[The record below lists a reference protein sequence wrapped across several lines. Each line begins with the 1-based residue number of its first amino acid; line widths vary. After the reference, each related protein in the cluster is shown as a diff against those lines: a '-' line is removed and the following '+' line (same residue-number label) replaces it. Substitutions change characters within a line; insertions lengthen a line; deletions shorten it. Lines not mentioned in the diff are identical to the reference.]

1 MSYFSSNLFLLHLI
15 IFSLYFTK
23 VLVWNGL
30 EKKPNS
36 LRSTDERVCLEQ
48 VSGSLSNYDKGL
60 CVGEIYMIF
69 MESGIRV
76 KRLRK

>member
-1 MSYFSSNLFLLHLI
+1 M
-15 IFSLYFTK
+15 YFTK

-36 LRSTDERVCLEQ
+36 LRSTDEKICLEQ

-60 CVGEIYMIF
+60 CVGEMYMIV
-69 MESGIRV
+69 MESGIGV
-76 KRLRK
+76 KRLR

>member
-1 MSYFSSNLFLLHLI
+1 M
-15 IFSLYFTK
+15 YFTK

-36 LRSTDERVCLEQ
+36 LRSTDEKICLEQ

-60 CVGEIYMIF
+60 CVGEMYMIF
-69 MESGIRV
+69 MES
-76 KRLRK
+76 